1 MLFSLGVFGQKDEAL
16 RKKNIVKAE
25 DLFLRAD
32 YLKAFDLYTEIL
44 KYDTTHQEYNFRAGY
59 CLFFINKTDTASV
72 KFFNRSKD
80 SVIESHFFLGK
91 IYLFNGN
98 PRRALDAFYHFKTHN
113 DEEMISNKDAV
124 SCIDACEAA
133 LNEEANKLAFV
144 VKNLGS

>member
-1 MLFSLGVFGQKDEAL
+1 M

-80 SVIESHFFLGK
+80 SVIESHFSLGRY
-91 IYLFNGN
+91 IYSTEIHEGL
-98 PRRALDAFYHFKTHN
+98 LTHFYHFKTHN
-113 DEEMISNKDAV
+113 NEEMISNKDAV